1 MKQWEAFANFK
12 NHNSGSQSNESE
24 ILDESEE
31 SGVDQDEFDGFEE
44 EEAAFEE
51 TSGSIVRIA
60 RFHPAMDVFNSLQ
73 RPRKMLMAG
82 TDGIQYSFLLKGHE
96 DLRQDERVMQLFGL
110 VNELLKGGDQIDIE
124 TRRLDLSIRRY
135 SVVPLSHDAG
145 LVGVSSCFISR
156 FAHCIILDGF

>member
-1 MKQWEAFANFK
+1 
-12 NHNSGSQSNESE
+12 
-24 ILDESEE
+24 
-31 SGVDQDEFDGFEE
+31 
-44 EEAAFEE
+44 
-51 TSGSIVRIA
+51 
-60 RFHPAMDVFNSLQ
+60 
-73 RPRKMLMAG
+73 MLMAG

-145 LVGVSSCFISR
+145 LVGVSSCFVHVLHIVSFWMDSNSLPTSFTFSIPWQHRNHASVGTKLRYASVSDQNIQRRQRHSCHHGAQFDDPHGLPKPSSSR
-156 FAHCIILDGF
+156 C